1 MGVIMAIQYKF
12 NIIRQLKSMG
22 YTTARIRK
30 EKIFSESTLQAFRS
44 NQLVSF
50 DTIFKLCDIF
60 HCDIGNIIHYIP
72 DQTSAPLSD
81 LSALVA
87 SLPKRSQPLDHNQL
101 DKPNISSSTLTD
113 DTDATDITDDTA
125 DISSDSVGSVSAAS
139 PTSSASTLIPSDKPL
154 TITPSDAVA
163 LRNFIASFE
172 ANRKPKA

>member
-1 MGVIMAIQYKF
+1 MAIQYKF

-22 YTTARIRK
+22 YTTAMIRK

-60 HCDIGNIIHYIP
+60 HCDMGNIIHYIP

-87 SLPKRSQPLDHNQL
+87 SLPKPSKHLDHNQL

-113 DTDATDITDDTA
+113 DTDRAGGTDDTA
-125 DISSDSVGSVSAAS
+125 DMSSDSADSISAAS
-139 PTSSASTLIPSDKPL
+139 PSTSASTLIPTNQPL

-172 ANRKPKA
+172 ANRTHKA